1 MSKAATKLIRH
12 AAAYFLGRPLCRWIR
27 FSATTTQQFGTMIS
41 ISLNK
46 VIIKVSIFFSITA
59 AVAAAATDEA
69 VASTPSSTKRELKG
83 DAEVSY
89 GSYDGS
95 ISMSYATSAKAA
107 KTKSAK
113 ANDASSKASKAKV
126 SKSYSYSMSYGPGCE
141 RSKCVDPDVPRFI
154 VDRSVDIGD
163 TLLQKEPDMPKRC
176 GCDCYTL
183 KDSGKPPF
191 DLELGDTQRFAYREV
206 TSTNFSIKSRTCGV
220 KCYVGDEIVQP
231 PIQLD
236 YGRVGLE
243 VRQSL
248 DPFSANVFISHVPQ
262 LRAEWSWREKYNE
275 TPSGGVHYSLD
286 ETCLWISLT
295 RRGDKFTWT
304 YAYDAYLPDEECESV
319 ILT

>member
-1 MSKAATKLIRH
+1 
-12 AAAYFLGRPLCRWIR
+12 
-27 FSATTTQQFGTMIS
+27 
-41 ISLNK
+41 
-46 VIIKVSIFFSITA
+46 
-59 AVAAAATDEA
+59 
-69 VASTPSSTKRELKG
+69 
-83 DAEVSY
+83 
-89 GSYDGS
+89 
-95 ISMSYATSAKAA
+95 MSYATSAKAA

-163 TLLQKEPDMPKRC
+163 PLLQKEPDMPKRC

-191 DLELGDTQRFAYREV
+191 DLQLGDTQRFAYREV

-220 KCYVGDEIVQP
+220 KCYVGDEVQGTP
-231 PIQLD
+231 LQLT

-262 LRAEWSWREKYNE
+262 LRAEWSWRENYNG
-275 TPSGGVHYSLD
+275 TPFGGVDYSLD

-304 YAYDAYLPDEECESV
+304 YAYDAYLPGEECESGDIDLGFDPVEAV
-319 ILT
+319 IDMSETVCVGLAVSSEVYSGPNSFCEYTEADFESIEFACEGDSC